1 MLPRKRPIQS
11 TDYTDGS
18 SAKKKESMLSTDTV
32 EGGAILHSQTVL
44 QTCFSMETCS
54 RTERG

>member
-11 TDYTDGS
+11 TDYTDSS
-18 SAKKKESMLSTDTV
+18 SAKKEESMLSIDTV

-44 QTCFSMETCS
+44 
-54 RTERG
+54 